1 MKIDRLS
8 TLGFLVFSIV
18 LSLSACKKKGDN
30 NNLNKISIDS
40 DSLKIAQKIEQAKEI
55 FYSLPAPHE
64 VSSFLMDNKGSYF
77 NNDLL
82 NPLSNADKYSSEA
95 SLAYNL
101 GVYSAD
107 LSYASLFNQN
117 QIVIDYMAKAK
128 VLADQLGILNAFD
141 QETIDKL
148 QENINNRDSIM
159 QIISETFMN
168 SDAYLQEN
176 DRQDVGAMI
185 LIGGWIE
192 GMYVAVELS
201 EKNVKKNVPLTSSI
215 LEQKLSLELMNDF
228 LKNFPPSNGLNIIK
242 KEITDLYNFFEKI
255 DTPVTND
262 GYLTTSPENFKQLCL
277 KIENIRNKII
287 NLS

>member
-1 MKIDRLS
+1 
-8 TLGFLVFSIV
+8 
-18 LSLSACKKKGDN
+18 
-30 NNLNKISIDS
+30 
-40 DSLKIAQKIEQAKEI
+40 
-55 FYSLPAPHE
+55 
-64 VSSFLMDNKGSYF
+64 
-77 NNDLL
+77 
-82 NPLSNADKYSSEA
+82 
-95 SLAYNL
+95 
-101 GVYSAD
+101 
-107 LSYASLFNQN
+107 
-117 QIVIDYMAKAK
+117 MAKAK